1 MISKSY
7 ANEVTVDVKL
17 GEWWM
22 DILEEAAVRK
32 NEPLSFAKLKTSY
45 EQEFGLTIDQ
55 LLKDA
60 SW

>member
-1 MISKSY
+1 M
-7 ANEVTVDVKL
+7 TVDVKL